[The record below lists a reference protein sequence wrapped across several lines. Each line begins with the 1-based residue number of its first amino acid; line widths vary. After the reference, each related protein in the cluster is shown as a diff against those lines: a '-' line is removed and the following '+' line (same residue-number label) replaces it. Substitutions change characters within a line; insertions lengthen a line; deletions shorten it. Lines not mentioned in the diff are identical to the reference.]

1 MVNRSGPRRT
11 TSFGG
16 LGLALVAV
24 IPLLA
29 LIASWFPSAS
39 ESFSLLSSAPSQI
52 GVDLILLASC
62 VILAFGYRGEE
73 GIVGS
78 SVPGRVGFLLLG
90 LASPIQILVSYLAF
104 ALNVGGSSA
113 VVWTGTVLGLLPIL
127 ATTIAAV
134 AVIRAGVLAGFARW
148 ILLGVAAAEV
158 VQFAC
163 VAVQIASQDYNMAV
177 ALYFAAVPLVL
188 LLSAG
193 VSLTLDGRSASI
205 RHRVHTIHATWRA
218 TT

>member
-1 MVNRSGPRRT
+1 MNSSGRNRT

-24 IPLLA
+24 IQLVPV
-29 LIASWFPSAS
+29 IATCFPSAS
-39 ESFSLLSSAPSQI
+39 ESFSLLRSAPSQI
-52 GVDLILLASC
+52 IVDLLLLVSC

-73 GIVGS
+73 GIVGP
-78 SVPGRVGFLLLG
+78 SVTGRVGFLLLG
-90 LASPIQILVSYLAF
+90 LASPIQILFSYLAST
-104 ALNVGGSSA
+104 LNAGGSPWS
-113 VVWTGTVLGLLPIL
+113 VWTGTVLGLLPIL

-134 AVIRAGVLAGFARW
+134 AVIRAGVLVGFARW

-158 VQFAC
+158 AEFAF
-163 VAVQIASQDYNMAV
+163 VAVQIASQDYNIAV
-177 ALYFAAVPLVL
+177 AFYFAAVPLVL

-193 VSLTLDGRSASI
+193 VSFTLQGRSASI
-205 RHRVHTIHATWRA
+205 RQRLHTIHATWRA